1 MNSAVK
7 IGGTLFAFSAIAALL
22 LAGTNQ
28 ITSPIIEQLNIKSNN
43 EARMEVIP
51 QAKDFK
57 EVAADKYK
65 EANPTTVSE
74 VYEAADGSNTVGY
87 TVKVNPSG
95 YGGTVEVTVGI
106 STEGKITG
114 VKIGN
119 NSETP
124 GLGAKSQEP
133 EFYEQYKG
141 KDAKTLEV
149 VKSGSAGEN
158 QIKAI
163 SGATITSNAVT
174 SGVNEAIQVF
184 DVLNK

>member
-1 MNSAVK
+1 MNSIVK

-28 ITSPIIEQLNIKSNN
+28 VTSPIIEELNIKANN
-43 EARMEVIP
+43 EARMEVLP

-57 EVAADKYK
+57 EVSADDYK
-65 EANPTTVSE
+65 DANPATVSE
-74 VYEAADGSNTVGY
+74 VYEAVDGSNTVGY
-87 TVKVNPSG
+87 TIKVNPSG
-95 YGGTVEVTVGI
+95 YGGNVEVTVGI
-106 STEGKITG
+106 SSEGKITG

-124 GLGAKSQEP
+124 GLGAKAQEP
-133 EFYEQYKG
+133 EFYEQYND
-141 KDAKTLEV
+141 KDATALEV

-174 SGVNEAIQVF
+174 NGVNEAVQVF
-184 DVLNK
+184 DVLKK